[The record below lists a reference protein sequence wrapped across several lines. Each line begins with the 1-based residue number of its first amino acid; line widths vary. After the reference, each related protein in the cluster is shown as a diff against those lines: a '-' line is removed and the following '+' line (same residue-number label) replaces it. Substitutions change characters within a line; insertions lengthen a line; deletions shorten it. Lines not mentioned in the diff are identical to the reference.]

1 MLDIIS
7 VFINLLRLTL
17 WPSMWSGLENV
28 HRHLRRMYILSFL
41 NEMLYKYQWSPSVLI
56 DLCFLIHFMCDMSI
70 NESGVK
76 VCDIIV
82 LLSVSSFM
90 AVSIFPIYR
99 GAPMLG
105 AYIYTCYILSLD
117 WFFDH
122 YVLSFVS
129 CNSVY
134 FKTYF
139 GWYEYCYSSFLLIS
153 ICMEHLFPSLNF

>member
-1 MLDIIS
+1 
-7 VFINLLRLTL
+7 
-17 WPSMWSGLENV
+17 
-28 HRHLRRMYILSFL
+28 
-41 NEMLYKYQWSPSVLI
+41 
-56 DLCFLIHFMCDMSI
+56 MCDMSI

-117 WFFDH
+117 
-122 YVLSFVS
+122 
-129 CNSVY
+129 
-134 FKTYF
+134 
-139 GWYEYCYSSFLLIS
+139 
-153 ICMEHLFPSLNF
+153 